1 VTAGDQGQFAA
12 NLMGFARLLRAAG
25 LPVGPG
31 ALLTAIEAVQ
41 AVGLADRRDF
51 QAALHAVFVTRHD
64 QTPLFDQAFRLFW
77 RLPSRAVAAGGPSP
91 SLVTPP
97 APGEAAAL
105 LRRLAEGLAEA
116 ASDTAATQAP
126 DRLERDAAL
135 TFSAQERLQK
145 RDFEQMSRDEL
156 TRAKTAIAK
165 LRLHQRRRRT
175 RRFAAD
181 PSGPRIDLRATLRS
195 FLRDGGDLLRLK
207 RRRPR
212 LEPPPLVILCDISGS
227 MSRYSRLFLHFMHAV
242 ANDRARVHTFL
253 FGTRLTNITRH
264 LRHRDV
270 DLALDEIA
278 TTVEDWSGGTR
289 IGDCLAEFNRLWSR
303 RVLGQ
308 GASVLFISDGL
319 DRAAGA
325 GLGATMERL
334 HKSCGRLIWLN
345 PLLRWD
351 GFEPKSHGMKAI
363 LPHVDELRPVHNL
376 ASLEALAEALARPA
390 PRRHEA
396 AGLWRQQ
403 A

>member
-1 VTAGDQGQFAA
+1 MTAGDHGQFTA

-31 ALLTAIEAVQ
+31 AILTAIEAVR
-41 AVGLADRRDF
+41 AVGLGDRRDF
-51 QAALHAVFVTRHD
+51 RAALHAVFVTRHD

-77 RLPSRAVAAGGPSP
+77 RRPSGAAAADGPSP
-91 SLVTPP
+91 SLVNPP
-97 APGEAAAL
+97 SPGEDEAL
-105 LRRLAEGLAEA
+105 LRRLAEGLAEPA
-116 ASDTAATQAP
+116 ADRPRQAP

-135 TFSAQERLQK
+135 TFSAAEALHK

-156 TRAKTAIAK
+156 AQAKAAIAT

-181 PSGPRIDLRATLRS
+181 PQGPRIDLRATLRS
-195 FLRDGGDLLRLK
+195 GLRDGGDIIWLK

-242 ANDRARVHTFL
+242 SNDRARVHTFL
-253 FGTRLTNITRH
+253 FGTRLTNVTRH

-278 TTVEDWSGGTR
+278 AAVEDWSGGTR
-289 IGDCLAEFNRLWSR
+289 IGDCLADFNRLWSR

-325 GLGATMERL
+325 GLGPTMERL

-351 GFEPKSHGMKAI
+351 GFEPKSQGMKAI

-376 ASLEALAEALARPA
+376 ASLATLAEALARPA
-390 PRRHEA
+390 PRRLEA
-396 AGLWRQQ
+396 AGLWRRQ